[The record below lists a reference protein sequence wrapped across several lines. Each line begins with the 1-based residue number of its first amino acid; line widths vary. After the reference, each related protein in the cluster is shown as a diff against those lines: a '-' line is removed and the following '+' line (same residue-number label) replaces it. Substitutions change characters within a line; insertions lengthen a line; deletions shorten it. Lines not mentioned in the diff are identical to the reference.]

1 LEAKLIL
8 TIIFIILLIIAG
20 SILSLI
26 FAIFE
31 DKTIKKQEQKEKIQ
45 AAQIQKVMKKP
56 NLI

>member
-1 LEAKLIL
+1 MEAKLIL

>member
-1 LEAKLIL
+1 MEAKLIL

-45 AAQIQKVMKKP
+45 AAQIQKVMKKL